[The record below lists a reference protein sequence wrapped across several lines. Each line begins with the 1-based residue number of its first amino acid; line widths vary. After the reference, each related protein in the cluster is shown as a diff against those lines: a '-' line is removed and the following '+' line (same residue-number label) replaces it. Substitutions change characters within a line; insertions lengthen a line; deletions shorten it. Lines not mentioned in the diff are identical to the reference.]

1 MPEPDRH
8 ASLRETPAPQT
19 LIAMWKARF
28 EASPLDATKD
38 FREALGK
45 WFSSEGKDFPWRRT
59 RDPYAVLVSEMMLQQ
74 TRIMTVLGK
83 GYFTRFLDGFP
94 DVHALAAADD
104 TSLLKAWEGLGYYRR
119 ARMLREA
126 AAAVISTH
134 GGVFPEDES
143 ALLSLPGIGP
153 YTAAALLSFAFGKPS
168 ALVDGN
174 VSRVLSRLMD
184 DNAPID
190 LPKTQKRHRQWAL
203 AFCDPENPRRH
214 HYAMME
220 LGQTICRPGSP
231 LCEVCPVARFCKTS
245 APENLPVKKK
255 RAAITEIIEHAIWM
269 RDADGRILLHRE
281 SGSRRTGLWKLPLRP
296 AQTCAALKL
305 ILKESYPITRY
316 KVTLNIHQEL
326 VSGNQLADEGDEW
339 IEPGRL
345 ASLPMAAPFRRAVTQ
360 LLSDF

>member
-1 MPEPDRH
+1 MGM
-8 ASLRETPAPQT
+8 L
-19 LIAMWKARF
+19 KARF
-28 EASPLDATKD
+28 EGSPLDATEE
-38 FREALGK
+38 FRAVLGE

-326 VSGNQLADEGDEW
+326 VSGNQLAGEGDEW